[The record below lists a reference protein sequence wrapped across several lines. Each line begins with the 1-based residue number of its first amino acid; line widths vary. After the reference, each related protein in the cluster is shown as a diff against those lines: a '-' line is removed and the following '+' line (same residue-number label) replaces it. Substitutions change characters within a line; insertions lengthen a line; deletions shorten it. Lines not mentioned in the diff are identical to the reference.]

1 MHNNNKVILRKLDS
15 PYLGSDQYS
24 PRVETRWSCP
34 PPEGDLRGFH
44 LNLQGEN
51 VNRYVHMI
59 CTIYVQLCK
68 NQVQDVQEKLCFQKI
83 TPNISL
89 RLASHQRYQRFV
101 VNTIMCT
108 VDRCCWTKIFWLG
121 SKASLGKTHSFF
133 KTPFI

>member
-51 VNRYVHMI
+51 VNRYVHVI

-68 NQVQDVQEKLCFQKI
+68 N
-83 TPNISL
+83 
-89 RLASHQRYQRFV
+89 
-101 VNTIMCT
+101 
-108 VDRCCWTKIFWLG
+108 
-121 SKASLGKTHSFF
+121 
-133 KTPFI
+133 